1 MFDNLSEKLG
11 GILDRLTRRGSLT
24 EADVDAAM
32 REVRRALLEADVSL
46 DVVRSFT
53 EKVRE
58 QAIGATVVKSVTPGQ
73 MVVKIVHDELI
84 ATLGADGQTIDL
96 NAVPP
101 VAIMM
106 VGLQG
111 SGKTTT
117 TAKLARRLT
126 QRDKRKV
133 LMASLD
139 IYRPAAMEQLAVLG
153 RDLDIQTLPIV
164 AGQKPA
170 QIAKRAL
177 EAAKLGGYDVVLLDT
192 AGRTTLDEEMMS
204 EAAEIKT
211 TANPHEVLLVAD
223 SLTGQ
228 DAVNLARSFDERVGL
243 TGIVL
248 TRVDGDGRGGAALSM
263 RAVTGKPIKLIGTG
277 EKTDA
282 LEDFHPDRIAGR
294 ILGMGDVVS
303 LVEKAAANI
312 DAEKAARVAEKMRK
326 GQFDLSDMREQL
338 LQMSNMGGISGLM
351 GMMPGIAKMKNQIA
365 NAGLDDKILKRQVAV
380 IDSMTRQER
389 KNPDILK
396 ASRKK
401 RIAAGAGL
409 KVEEVNKLLK
419 MHRNMADMMKAM
431 GSGKRGPMAGIAQA
445 MGFGGG
451 MPSPEQMK
459 ALAEKMPGGAGRA
472 ECPRCQ
478 RICLPACA
486 PACRTCRGSPA
497 SAASRPCRGL
507 VAFPAWGRRNEIAP
521 QRRRH
526 PEVRSRACGEP
537 RRMAARVAVR
547 RPSRRTTR
555 GRALLPSA
563 RKRARPGVTDHAFI
577 RSSSFNPTPI
587 RRTKCQSL
595 SASLAQAPRSVR
607 STMSSSPTRVFRAM
621 AASSSVLA
629 ISIRCWRKTTR
640 PG

>member
-1 MFDNLSEKLG
+1 MFEGLSEKLS
-11 GILDRLTRRGSLT
+11 GILDRLTRRGALS
-24 EADVDAAM
+24 EEDVNLAL
-32 REVRRALLEADVSL
+32 REVRRALLEADVAL
-46 DVVRSFT
+46 DVVRSFVD
-53 EKVRE
+53 KVR
-58 QAIGATVVKSVTPGQ
+58 AKAVGANVVKSVTPGQ
-73 MVVKIVHDELI
+73 MVVKIVNDILI
-84 ATLGADGQTIDL
+84 ETLGSDADPINLD
-96 NAVPP
+96 AAPP

-111 SGKTTT
+111 AGKTTT
-117 TAKLARRLT
+117 SAKIAKRLADRA
-126 QRDKRKV
+126 KRKV

-139 IYRPAAMEQLAVLG
+139 VKRPAAQEQLAVLG
-153 RDLDIQTLPIV
+153 RQIGIDTLPIV
-164 AGQKPA
+164 AGQSPV
-170 QIAKRAL
+170 QIARRA
-177 EAAKLGGYDVVLLDT
+177 EAAARLQGYDIVLLDT
-192 AGRTTLDEEMMS
+192 AGRTHIDEPLMAEMV
-204 EAAEIKT
+204 EIKT
-211 TANPHEVLLVAD
+211 ATRPHEILLIAD
-223 SLTGQ
+223 ALTGQ
-228 DAVNLARSFDERVGL
+228 DAVNLAKSFDQRIGL

-248 TRVDGDGRGGAALSM
+248 TRMDGDSRGGAALSM

-282 LEDFHPDRIAGR
+282 LEDFHPSRIAGR

-338 LQMSNMGGISGLM
+338 LQMANMGGISGLM

-365 NAGLDDKILKRQVAV
+365 NAGLDDRILKRQVAV

-459 ALAEKMPGGAGRA
+459 ALAEKMPGGAGPGGMPA
-472 ECPRCQ
+472 LPKD
-478 RICLPACA
+478 LPA
-486 PACRTCRGSPA
+486 
-497 SAASRPCRGL
+497 GL
-507 VAFPAWGRRNEIAP
+507 RSGLPNLPGLTGLSGKPNLPGLGGFPGL
-521 QRRRH
+521 
-526 PEVRSRACGEP
+526 G
-537 RRMAARVAVR
+537 
-547 RPSRRTTR
+547 
-555 GRALLPSA
+555 
-563 RKRARPGVTDHAFI
+563 K
-577 RSSSFNPTPI
+577 
-587 RRTKCQSL
+587 K
-595 SASLAQAPRSVR
+595 
-607 STMSSSPTRVFRAM
+607 
-621 AASSSVLA
+621 
-629 ISIRCWRKTTR
+629 K
-640 PG
+640 